1 MYCPNCATPAISHQK
16 FCRQCGQDLNMVAQ
30 VLKGQSVIEAWNRP
44 TALWGLILCITGT
57 TVGAVLKI
65 LNKEG
70 IHPGGALVPYLLAL
84 AVAIAISGMGLLV
97 YAFLPAMRTQ
107 HLSQTATPTGKPAN
121 TQPDLLTEPPATI
134 TEPTTELF
142 EEEARL
148 TTSTA
153 TPHNH

>member
-1 MYCPNCATPAISHQK
+1 MYCPNCATPAINHQK

-44 TALWGLILCITGT
+44 TGLWGLILCITGT

-70 IHPGGALVPYLLAL
+70 IHLGGALGPYLLAL
-84 AVAIAISGMGLLV
+84 AVVMAISGMGLLA

-107 HLSQTATPTGKPAN
+107 HLSQTPMPTGKPAN
-121 TQPDLLTEPPATI
+121 TQPDLLAEPPATI
-134 TEPTTELF
+134 TESTTELF
-142 EEEARL
+142 EEETRL
-148 TTSTA
+148 AAPVA